1 MPVAPPRARPSNGG
15 RPQSRFPGELISV
28 PAVSQHHSGG
38 PPAALST
45 GHSTP
50 RAPAASDHNP
60 GSTSSARAG
69 LRHAHAPTP
78 PKQSSAALGV
88 VTYQKPSLECVLAQA
103 DRRGT
108 HASTDLHSIASSP
121 HPAGGSAFA
130 RAPVA
135 FTRCLPDAGS
145 TTCCAS
151 WTSMAWSW
159 AATSRAAT
167 LSAPK
172 LSSSRGKT
180 SPDPCSWSHRG
191 INNCAWGTPRE

>member
-1 MPVAPPRARPSNGG
+1 MRLG
-15 RPQSRFPGELISV
+15 
-28 PAVSQHHSGG
+28 
-38 PPAALST
+38 T
-45 GHSTP
+45 G
-50 RAPAASDHNP
+50 
-60 GSTSSARAG
+60 
-69 LRHAHAPTP
+69 
-78 PKQSSAALGV
+78 
-88 VTYQKPSLECVLAQA
+88 
-103 DRRGT
+103 RRGT

-167 LSAPK
+167 LSAPR

-191 INNCAWGTPRE
+191 INNCAWGAQPGTSRANEKPHHTHTHTDTHTHTCGRAYTFVARDVPSHTKRPLSLRGAVQPPRSLLAERPMEVQRRHEGRHRTQYWDDAARTGGA